1 MQLSL
6 RDAARLLHVA
16 ERTLVRAA
24 DAGELRSQRLQEQ
37 LRFHPVELLEWATAR
52 RLAIAPE
59 LIERRSGEEIATRLA
74 SVRPPPSFSEA
85 LAAGGVHVDLPG
97 ADREAVLSEVVRR
110 LPLAEDAD
118 RHLFLSFLIA
128 RENSGSTALDDG
140 IAIPHVRSPLVLPG
154 ARPVVTLAHLAQ
166 PVDFRA
172 ADGRPTRTL
181 FTFVTATV
189 RQHLHLLSLLG
200 VLLRDAAVRAVLAR
214 RAGRDDSLA
223 VFRAAELALLDRA
236 PPPAAAERPA

>member
-24 DAGELRSQRLQEQ
+24 DGGELRAQRLQEQ

-59 LIERRSGEEIATRLA
+59 LIERRSGEEIAERIA
-74 SVRPPPSFSEA
+74 SGRPPPSFSEA

-110 LPLAEDAD
+110 LPLADDAD
-118 RHLFLSFLIA
+118 RNLFLSFLVA
-128 RENSGSTALDDG
+128 RENSGSTALGDG
-140 IAIPHVRSPLVLPG
+140 VAIPHVRAPLVLQG
-154 ARPVVTLAHLAQ
+154 ARPLVMVSYLAR

-172 ADGRPTRTL
+172 ADGQLVSTL
-181 FTFVTATV
+181 FSIVTATV
-189 RQHLHLLSLLG
+189 RQHLHLLSMLSF
-200 VLLRDAAVRAVLAR
+200 LLRDPGVRDVVRSRGARDELLAAVRT
-214 RAGRDDSLA
+214 
-223 VFRAAELALLDRA
+223 AELARLDASPQRNGA
-236 PPPAAAERPA
+236 PA